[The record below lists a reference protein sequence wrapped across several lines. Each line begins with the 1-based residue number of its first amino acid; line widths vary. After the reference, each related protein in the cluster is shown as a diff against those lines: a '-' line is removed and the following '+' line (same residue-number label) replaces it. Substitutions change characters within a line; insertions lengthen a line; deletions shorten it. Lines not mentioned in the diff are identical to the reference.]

1 MKKIIVLDRDG
12 VINHDSDAFIKSADE
27 WHAIDG
33 SLQAIARLKAAGWKV
48 AVATNQ
54 SGIKRG
60 YYDRATLSAMH
71 QKMHQGLQ
79 ALSGEVECAM
89 GVDWIS
95 YSPYLSEDNSP
106 SRKPDVGM
114 IRCIEKALN
123 IDVAGAYFV
132 GDTLADIQAANTAK
146 MQPVLVKT
154 GKGERTLAT
163 QDPLLENVPVYADLA
178 AFVEILLETTK

>member
-1 MKKIIVLDRDG
+1 MNRKVIVLDRDG

-27 WHAIDG
+27 WQAIDG
-33 SLQAIARLKAAGWKV
+33 SLEAIAKLKAAGWKV

-71 QKMHQGLQ
+71 QKMHHALQ
-79 ALSGEVECAM
+79 TLDCTT

-95 YSPYLSEDNSP
+95 YSPYLSNDKSP
-106 SRKPDVGM
+106 SRKPDIGM
-114 IRCIEKALN
+114 IRSIEKALN
-123 IDVAGAYFV
+123 IEVAGAYFV
-132 GDTLADIQAANTAK
+132 GDTLADIQAANKAK

-163 QDPLLENVPVYADLA
+163 QDALLENVPVYADLA
-178 AFVEILLETTK
+178 AFVETLLETTK